1 MNVALV
7 GSNFA
12 LKGYLPVIKKIKQ
25 LKLRVICSRNI
36 SKKNLLS
43 KLENITHESNWKKIF
58 NDDIDL
64 IILAVP
70 PKIQN
75 QILNYNLKFKKKMI
89 FEKPISQNLISSKKI
104 VKSLK
109 RKKIKSDIN
118 LTFLNH
124 ELFQKTKTIIK
135 NKKLGKVLS
144 YEVLWNFKSFD
155 LENKIK
161 SWKTVEQQGGGI
173 KNIFLTHVFSYCEF
187 LFGKG
192 KMIDYNFKISNFK
205 NIKYKKSINCILK
218 NKNGVTGKIT
228 LFVKKSGFQNHR
240 ILIKCEKGYIQ
251 LFTKSKDW
259 TKDFILE
266 TCNIK
271 SKIKKIIKEKKL
283 KNFKDGRSNQI
294 FTMIKNFLKKSD
306 YSKIDF
312 CLNAEK
318 LNNTI
323 N

>member
-161 SWKTVEQQGGGI
+161 SWKTVEKQGGGI

-218 NKNGVTGKIT
+218 NKDGVTGKIT

-240 ILIKCEKGYIQ
+240 IVIKCEKGYIQ

>member
-144 YEVLWNFKSFD
+144 YEVLWNFKSYD

-161 SWKTVEQQGGGI
+161 SWKTVEKQGGGI

-192 KMIDYNFKISNFK
+192 KMIDFNFKISNFK